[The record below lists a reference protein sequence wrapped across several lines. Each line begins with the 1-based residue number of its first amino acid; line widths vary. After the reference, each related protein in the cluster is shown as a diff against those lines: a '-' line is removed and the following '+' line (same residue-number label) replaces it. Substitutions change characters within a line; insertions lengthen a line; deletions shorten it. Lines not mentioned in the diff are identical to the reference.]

1 MAKDREKKTARE
13 LYLLGKS
20 QKEIAELVNVTE
32 KTISRWVATG
42 NWKVIRDSK
51 VNTGKTKTDNI
62 KQILSDIAEETI
74 NINRKIDKTTDR
86 ERLKELRK
94 QRNLLADEAAKW
106 NKALENLDKDNK
118 VSFATYIQIFED
130 IFSNLQ
136 SFDEKLFMLTVDFQE
151 YLLNEK
157 AKLYK

>member
-1 MAKDREKKTARE
+1 MAKDREKRTARE

-32 KTISRWVATG
+32 KTVSRWVTAG

-74 NINRKIDKTTDR
+74 AINRRIENTTDR
-86 ERLKELRK
+86 EKLKELRK
-94 QRNLLADEAAKW
+94 QRNQLADEAAKW

-118 VSFATYIQIFED
+118 VSFATYLQIFED

-136 SFDEKLFMLTVDFQE
+136 SFNEKLFMQTLDFQE
-151 YLLNEK
+151 YLINEK

>member
-1 MAKDREKKTARE
+1 MAKDREKRTARE

-32 KTISRWVATG
+32 KTVSRWVTAG

-74 NINRKIDKTTDR
+74 AINRRIENTTDR
-86 ERLKELRK
+86 EKLKELRK
-94 QRNLLADEAAKW
+94 QRNQLADEAAKW

-136 SFDEKLFMLTVDFQE
+136 SFNEKLFMQTLDFQE
-151 YLLNEK
+151 YLINEK

>member
-1 MAKDREKKTARE
+1 MAKYREKRTARE

-32 KTISRWVATG
+32 KTVSRWVTAG

-74 NINRKIDKTTDR
+74 AINRRIENTTDR
-86 ERLKELRK
+86 EKLKELRK
-94 QRNLLADEAAKW
+94 QRNQLADEAAKW

-118 VSFATYIQIFED
+118 VSFATYLQIFED

-136 SFDEKLFMLTVDFQE
+136 SFNEKLFMQTLDFQE
-151 YLLNEK
+151 YIINEK

>member
-1 MAKDREKKTARE
+1 MAKDREKRTARE
-13 LYLLGKS
+13 LYLLGKP
-20 QKEIAELVNVTE
+20 QKVIAELVNVTE
-32 KTISRWVATG
+32 KTVSRWVSNG

-74 NINRKIDKTTDR
+74 AINRRIENTTDR
-86 ERLKELRK
+86 EKLKELRK
-94 QRNLLADEAAKW
+94 QRNQLADEAAKW

-118 VSFATYIQIFED
+118 VSFATYLQIFEE
-130 IFSNLQ
+130 IFSNLH
-136 SFDEKLFMLTVDFQE
+136 SFDEKLYMQTLDFQE
-151 YLLNEK
+151 HLINEK

>member
-1 MAKDREKKTARE
+1 MAKDREKRTARE

-32 KTISRWVATG
+32 KTISRWAATG

-74 NINRKIDKTTDR
+74 AINRRIENTTDR
-86 ERLKELRK
+86 EKLKELRK
-94 QRNLLADEAAKW
+94 QRNQLADEAAKW

-136 SFDEKLFMLTVDFQE
+136 SFNEKLFMQTLDFQE
-151 YLLNEK
+151 YIINEK